1 MNLYQNEKDAEED
14 YENYS
19 SDEIID
25 DLKSQLDEKEF
36 IINTTKEY
44 LFVLEYE
51 LENKNKEINNYLIS
65 ACCYIIKYIFNKL
78 YSNDVRLRKHFTEN
92 NSFIVLDSLI
102 I

>member
-51 LENKNKEINNYLIS
+51 LENKGMSE
-65 ACCYIIKYIFNKL
+65 
-78 YSNDVRLRKHFTEN
+78 
-92 NSFIVLDSLI
+92 
-102 I
+102 

>member
-51 LENKNKEINNYLIS
+51 LENKNKEIRSLKKYKKENQLLKSTFSWKITKPLRW
-65 ACCYIIKYIFNKL
+65 IKKL
-78 YSNDVRLRKHFTEN
+78 LH
-92 NSFIVLDSLI
+92 
-102 I
+102 